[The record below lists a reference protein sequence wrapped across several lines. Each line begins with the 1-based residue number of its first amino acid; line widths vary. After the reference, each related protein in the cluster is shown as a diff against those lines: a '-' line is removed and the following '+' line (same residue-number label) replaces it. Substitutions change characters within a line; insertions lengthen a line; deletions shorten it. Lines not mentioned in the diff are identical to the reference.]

1 MMQNKETHTE
11 DELKVQGG
19 IFGLPSLHALAGIL
33 QERVNVFGQT
43 QDMLQAPTRQQPEPG
58 HSTLTTAH
66 LPEATSSTSVTE
78 AHAAD
83 TERQSREEME
93 NYHRA
98 MNKMAEDILALRRQV
113 STLNSDNKQLRSR
126 LSLHHDPGRTLLNT
140 DVDVMTKEEIADCIA
155 SLEFKLASERDQSA
169 VQRDKIQQMQNE
181 LIRKNDCEKM
191 LQQLQRDHQQQQTVI
206 QQYQGRCVRMVDLEA
221 TVREQEKV
229 IEKMEQALSGKL
241 SGRAND
247 EARHVKKQTGEYNHR
262 GWEVELALAAENARL
277 RAELEKLQKQ
287 PVTIQQPLQVPEPFS
302 DSEKLALLVQLER
315 AQTQVSTLEIQL
327 EENSQKW
334 GREKEELLT
343 RLSEHAHG
351 FAQTAV
357 TLSDSLLTTS

>member
-181 LIRKNDCEKM
+181 LIRNDCEKM

>member
-11 DELKVQGG
+11 DELK
-19 IFGLPSLHALAGIL
+19 
-33 QERVNVFGQT
+33 ERVNVFGQT